1 MENYTHL
8 HTLLLRSFDETLS
21 AEEQLLLDEAL
32 QTQPEL
38 AAEQQQISS
47 LRNLLGKQ
55 IFTFEPQFANRV
67 TNQIYQKA
75 SNTSLSIDIVLMR
88 YFPRLALAGMVTIA
102 VLMAQAY
109 KEAGNLSLDTLSGN
123 YEMLYDEAGTIINL
137 NM

>member
-55 IFTFEPQFANRV
+55 IFIFEPHFADQV
-67 TNQIYQKA
+67 TNQIYQKTTNA
-75 SNTSLSIDIVLMR
+75 SLSIDIVLMR